1 MLNSHDVAVAIQ
13 DWTKSPHKNKIWVFN
28 SIDKGWEEVP
38 KEEIG
43 KLFLVEGKEHYSF
56 ICTGKDPI
64 ELKCA
69 NGIYFMPGI
78 SIEKFKAMI
87 EMGEDPD
94 LYCPSLAQKENYT
107 FSNLKDVN
115 NKKQMEYLCRKGF
128 LYDNPNDA
136 VTAAKAI
143 LGEAIT
149 D

>member
-78 SIEKFKAMI
+78 SIEKFKTMI
-87 EMGEDPD
+87 EMSETKYF
-94 LYCPSLAQKENYT
+94 YCPSLASKDNYAS
-107 FSNLKDVN
+107 FRLKNGD
-115 NKKQMEYLCRKGF
+115 NKKQMEYLCQKGF
-128 LYDNPNDA
+128 LYDNRNDA
-136 VTAAKAI
+136 VAAVKAL
-143 LGEAIT
+143 LGET
-149 D
+149 SVG